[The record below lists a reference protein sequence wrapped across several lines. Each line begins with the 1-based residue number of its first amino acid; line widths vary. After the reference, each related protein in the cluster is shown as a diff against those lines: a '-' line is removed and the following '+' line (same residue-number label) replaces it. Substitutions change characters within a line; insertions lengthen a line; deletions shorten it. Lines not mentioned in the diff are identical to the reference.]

1 MPPAA
6 SFDRSK
12 AYAQQEEVYFN
23 DGREAQLLDHVQSRP
38 DIEKLRGSP
47 QKVLAAID
55 EFGRQEK
62 YLMNIGEDKGAIV
75 TKVIR
80 ETQPKIMVELG
91 GYVGYSAILF
101 GDAARAAGAQAY
113 ICLERSAEFAGVAR
127 ALIDLA
133 GLASFVEIVVGP
145 SSDSLRA
152 LHASGRLKEEGID
165 VLFLDHY
172 KPAYLPDLQLC
183 EQLGLVG
190 RGAVIVADN
199 VIKPGNPPYLA
210 YVRSSV
216 ESKKRAAAAA
226 AAAADD
232 DDDDGSGGGGG
243 GAVRGNPEL
252 VYESELVQSFEPTG
266 IPDGVEITICVG

>member
-6 SFDRSK
+6 SFDPSK

-38 DIEKLRGSP
+38 DIDKLRGSP

-152 LHASGRLKEEGID
+152 LHASGRLKERID

-183 EQLGLVG
+183 EQLGFVG

-226 AAAADD
+226 AVADGDD
-232 DDDDGSGGGGG
+232 DDGGG

-266 IPDGVEITICVG
+266 IPDGVEITICLG

>member
-1 MPPAA
+1 MSPAA
-6 SFDRSK
+6 SFDPSR
-12 AYAQQEEVYFN
+12 AYAQQEEVFFN

-38 DIEKLRGSP
+38 DIDALRGSP

-62 YLMNIGEDKGAIV
+62 YLMNVGEDKGAIV

-80 ETQPKIMVELG
+80 ETRPKVMVELG

-101 GDAARAAGAQAY
+101 GSAARAAGAQAY
-113 ICLERSAEFAGVAR
+113 ICLERSAEFAAVAR
-127 ALIDLA
+127 ALIALA
-133 GLASFVEIVVGP
+133 GLGSFVDIVVGP

-152 LHASGRLKEEGID
+152 LHAEGRLSRID

-183 EQLGLVG
+183 EQLGLVA

-199 VIKPGNPPYLA
+199 VIKPGNPPYLE

-226 AAAADD
+226 ACASTD
-232 DDDDGSGGGGG
+232 DDDDGGG
-243 GAVRGNPEL
+243 GAVVVRGNPEL